1 MLNVRTFIDRPIL
14 SGVISVMIVI
24 VGAIGLT
31 QLPIEQFPDIAP
43 PTVSVRA
50 SYTGANAETL
60 QKSVV
65 VPLEEA
71 INGVENM
78 IYMTSNASNNGS
90 CNINV
95 FFKQGTDPNM
105 ATVNVQNRVAQAQ
118 GLLPAEVTRT
128 GVNVVRRQTS
138 TLKSLGLYSPNDTYD
153 LAFLNNYF
161 KINIEPRLSRVP
173 GVGEVDVYGSNYSM
187 RIWLDPAKMAQHNLM
202 PSDITA
208 VLAEQNVE
216 SPAGTLGEESENTF
230 QYVLKYRGRYEEE
243 ADYEQMVIR
252 SEPDGSVLRLKD
264 VARVEMGLQGYAI
277 EGYINGHQ
285 GTTSMISQT
294 PGSNANEIIIA
305 IDKLVEEIR
314 KDLPADMEL
323 IDLMSTKDFLDASI
337 HSVRRTLLEAAVL
350 VVLVV
355 LLFLRSWRAT
365 LVPLVAIVVS
375 LVGTFGFL
383 YVAGFSLNTLTLFAL
398 VLVIGTVVDDAI
410 VVAEAVQTKMETQ
423 QTHPLAPP
431 CEGGE
436 RSPLTAGE
444 DVAKENPCAAAQ
456 THSSPLP
463 TREGQGGGSAGG
475 KSATITAMRGITTA
489 LITSTLVF
497 MAVFIPVC
505 FMGGTSGIFYTHFGL
520 TMAVAVL
527 ISLINALTL
536 SPALCARLLKV
547 KTATRSPL
555 NNRGCDSTP
564 GNSAVDDSTLE
575 ECPSDIDGRPLQGR
589 YVCDT
594 LSAGPSDTAVIERRR
609 FHRLPSFVQ
618 SFVSILQ
625 LIVRP
630 FVRPFQSFVQRFVKG
645 YQSCVL
651 FFIGHKWLVGG
662 LVAAALATF
671 FYLLSTTKT
680 ALVPDEDMGVIYVT
694 VQTQPGSTKSETHR
708 MMDRIEQLIT
718 DLPQIKAYSKSVG
731 VSRMAGQSSNNGMFL
746 LRLKNWDERRGK
758 GDDLKSVMAE
768 VNRRV
773 ADISEAKIMAFTQ
786 PMISGYGATNGFELQ
801 VQDHQDR
808 GVDSLMAVTNRLIAA
823 LQARPEISRAQT
835 SFHNRYP
842 QYRLHID
849 AARCKRA
856 GVSPSDV
863 LACLSGY
870 IGGTYSSNMN
880 KYSKLYRVMVQAE
893 VTARLDEQALN
904 NMYVRAKD
912 GSMAPVSGFV
922 QLTPIMGTANLTRFN
937 LFPAIQVS
945 GMPEKGYSSGQTLKA
960 VREEA
965 ARVLPQGYG
974 FEFAGMSREEAS
986 AGQHTL
992 YVFIVCIVFIYL
1004 ILCALYESLFIPLA
1018 VILSVP
1024 FGLMGSFLFAQWFG
1038 LENNIYMQ
1046 TGVIMLIGLLS
1057 KTAILLTEY
1066 ASERRRAG
1074 MSIARAALS
1083 AAQVRLRPIL
1093 MTSLTMIFGL
1103 LPMMFATGAGA
1114 NGNIS
1119 LGVGTVGGMLIGTI
1133 ALLLFVPSLFVV
1145 FQQLEERMKI
1155 H

>member
-1 MLNVRTFIDRPIL
+1 MLNVKTFIDRPIL
-14 SGVISVMIVI
+14 AGVISVMIVI

-43 PTVSVRA
+43 PTVSVGA
-50 SYTGANAETL
+50 NYTGANAETL

-78 IYMTSNASNNGS
+78 LYMTSNASNNGS
-90 CNINV
+90 ARINV
-95 FFKQGTDPNM
+95 FFKQGTDPDM

-128 GVNVVRRQTS
+128 GVTVMRRQTS
-138 TLKSLGLYSPNDTYD
+138 TLKSLGLYSPGGTYD

-187 RIWLDPAKMAQHNLM
+187 RIWLDPAKMAQHHLM

-243 ADYEQMVIR
+243 VDYENLVIR
-252 SEPDGSVLRLKD
+252 ADADGTVLRLKD

-277 EGYINGHQ
+277 EGEINGHP
-285 GTTSMISQT
+285 GSTCMISQT

-337 HSVRRTLLEAAVL
+337 NSVERTLFEAAVL

-375 LVGTFGFL
+375 LVGTFAFL
-383 YVAGFSLNTLTLFAL
+383 YIAGFSLNTLTLFAL

-410 VVAEAVQTKMETQ
+410 VVAEAVQAKMEQ
-423 QTHPLAPP
+423 
-431 CEGGE
+431 G
-436 RSPLTAGE
+436 
-444 DVAKENPCAAAQ
+444 AA
-456 THSSPLP
+456 S
-463 TREGQGGGSAGG
+463 GS
-475 KSATITAMRGITTA
+475 SATLAAMNEVTTA

-505 FMGGTSGIFYTHFGL
+505 FMGGTSGIFYTQFGL

-527 ISLINALTL
+527 ISLINALTF
-536 SPALCARLLKV
+536 SPALCARILKV
-547 KTATRSPL
+547 KRAMAGSEQ
-555 NNRGCDSTP
+555 SQ
-564 GNSAVDDSTLE
+564 GNGALQRLSSMGSA
-575 ECPSDIDGRPLQGR
+575 
-589 YVCDT
+589 
-594 LSAGPSDTAVIERRR
+594 
-609 FHRLPSFVQ
+609 
-618 SFVSILQ
+618 
-625 LIVRP
+625 
-630 FVRPFQSFVQRFVKG
+630 FVRGYESCVSFFVKRR
-645 YQSCVL
+645 V
-651 FFIGHKWLVGG
+651 LVG
-662 LVAAALATF
+662 VFICAALITF
-671 FYLLSTTKT
+671 FYLMRTTKT

-694 VQTQPGSTKSETHR
+694 VQTQPGSTKEATHQ
-708 MMDRIEQLIT
+708 MMNRVEKRIV
-718 DLPQIKAYSKSVG
+718 DMPQIKAYSKSVG

-746 LRLKNWDERRGK
+746 LRLKNWDERKGK
-758 GDDLKSVMAE
+758 GDDLQSVMAE
-768 VNRRV
+768 VNRRL

-823 LQARPEISRAQT
+823 LQARPEISRSQT
-835 SFHNRYP
+835 SFNNRYP
-842 QYRLHID
+842 QYRLTVD

-870 IGGTYSSNMN
+870 IGGSYSSNMN
-880 KYSKLYRVMVQAE
+880 KFSKLYRVMVQAE
-893 VTARLDEQALN
+893 VTARLDEQSLN
-904 NMYVRAKD
+904 NMYVRASD

-922 QLTPIMGTANLTRFN
+922 ELKSILGTANLTRFN

-945 GMPEKGYSSGQTLKA
+945 GMPEKGFSSGQALNA

-965 ARVLPQGYG
+965 ARILPEGYG
-974 FEFAGMSREEAS
+974 YEFAGMSREEAS
-986 AGQHTL
+986 AGQNTVL
-992 YVFIVCIVFIYL
+992 VFAICIIFIYL

-1018 VILSVP
+1018 IILSVP
-1024 FGLMGSFLFAQWFG
+1024 FGLMGSFLFAKMFG

-1074 MSIARAALS
+1074 MSIPRAALS
-1083 AAQVRLRPIL
+1083 AAKVRLRPIL
-1093 MTSLTMIFGL
+1093 MTSLTMVFGL

-1119 LGVGTVGGMLIGTI
+1119 LGVGTVGGMFIGTI
-1133 ALLLFVPSLFVV
+1133 ALILFVPSLFVV
-1145 FQQLEERMKI
+1145 FQTIEEKVFRK
-1155 H
+1155 